1 MLPEALRTP
10 AQALFSICVAAAAM
24 DALIPGERA
33 AHSFRAL
40 CALCCALCAAR
51 LALRLFV

>member
-33 AHSFRAL
+33 VRSFRAL

-51 LALRLFV
+51 LALKLFV